1 MSTNSSRRA
10 LRNGTSEI
18 PKFLPG
24 KKMTK
29 IPLSHGFH
37 SDGGLEEPYTT
48 RFEGT
53 EPSDCVP
60 TQEITQFFA
69 KLKWIELYAIRDGD
83 GNEDDVVQG
92 DDDVQRRRW
101 NCGHENEMEENE
113 SEVEENEGSLEEIEG
128 DDDLEEIAN
137 GAVGENKNEEVE
149 EKAVDE
155 II

>member
-1 MSTNSSRRA
+1 MENNIDFA
-10 LRNGTSEI
+10 
-18 PKFLPG
+18 
-24 KKMTK
+24 
-29 IPLSHGFH
+29 
-37 SDGGLEEPYTT
+37 
-48 RFEGT
+48 
-53 EPSDCVP
+53 CVC
-60 TQEITQFFA
+60 IV
-69 KLKWIELYAIRDGD
+69 K
-83 GNEDDVVQG
+83 
-92 DDDVQRRRW
+92 RRRW